1 MTEALI
7 ADVAGGEPRLART
20 VGTGLRR
27 VRVGGAPLLLDLAL
41 VAMVAVGAGFR
52 IANSRDVVAL
62 GAVTVLGLFGTGL
75 LTGVYPPRHPVASFE
90 GMLALWTAALSTTLL
105 ALCVAATFIPPG
117 SSSEILFVGTASL
130 VLMSGVRGLAR
141 VRQDRAH
148 RPVRPVHR
156 ALVFGGGEAGE
167 NIIRVLLH
175 SPDSEI
181 LPVAVLDDDLRKSGR
196 RLAGLVV
203 VGGRQQM
210 AGAVQRF
217 DADTLLVAASSGGR
231 GLVAELAPL
240 AESLGLAVRM
250 LPPLEELLLGLARD
264 VDIRPLDPAQ
274 LLGRREVVID
284 LPEVAGYLAGKVVL
298 VTGAGGSI
306 GSELCRQLS
315 GLGLGELIMLDRD
328 ESALHDV
335 QLSLDGR
342 GLLDDNALVVADIR
356 DRHRLDDIFAA
367 RRPDV
372 VFHAAALKHLPLLQT
387 YPTEAVKTN
396 IWGTQNVLDS
406 AAHFG
411 VKRFVNISTDKA
423 ADAISV
429 LGWSKRVGER
439 LTASAAQRTGRPFL
453 SVRFGNVLGSRGSVL
468 TAFHSQIRAGGPVT
482 VTHPEVTRYF
492 MTVQEAVRLVI
503 QSGAIGAPGEVL
515 VLDMGEP
522 VRIDDVARRLTRDAD
537 VEIVYTGLRPG
548 EKLHEVLLGTGES
561 DERPRHPLI
570 SQLPVPPLH
579 PELLG
584 QLNGIRARGPLIEA
598 LRDLAALPVDPT
610 APAQRTWTTEPARAV
625 GV

>member
-1 MTEALI
+1 MTEALLS
-7 ADVAGGEPRLART
+7 DLTDGER
-20 VGTGLRR
+20 GLRPSVGACL
-27 VRVGGAPLLLDLAL
+27 VRLRRDGGPVLLDLSLVAL
-41 VAMVAVGAGFR
+41 VAAGAGFR
-52 IANSRDVVAL
+52 VATTRQGGGL
-62 GAVTVLGLFGTGL
+62 ALITVLGLLGMGL
-75 LTGVYPPRHPVASFE
+75 LTGLYPPRHPGASFE
-90 GMLALWTAALSTTLL
+90 GMLALWSSALTTTFLV
-105 ALCVAATFIPPG
+105 LCVAATFIPPA
-117 SSSEILFVGTASL
+117 SSSEIVLIGTGSL
-130 VLMSGVRGLAR
+130 VLMTCVRGLAR
-141 VRQDRAH
+141 VQQDRAR
-148 RPVRPVHR
+148 RPLQATHR
-156 ALVFGGGEAGE
+156 ALVFGAGEAGE

-181 LPVAVLDDDLRKSGR
+181 VPVAVLDDDVTKSGR
-196 RLAGLVV
+196 RVAGLTV
-203 VGGRQQM
+203 VGGRLQM
-210 AGAVQRF
+210 AAAVQRF
-217 DADTLLVAASSGGR
+217 GADMLLIAASSGGR
-231 GLVAELAPL
+231 GLVAELVPH
-240 AESLGLAVRM
+240 AESLGLTVRM
-250 LPPLEELLLGLARD
+250 LPPLEELLLGLATD
-264 VDIRPLDPAQ
+264 VDIRPLEPAQ

-328 ESALHDV
+328 ESALHAV

-342 GLLDDNALVVADIR
+342 GLLDDNALIVADIR

-406 AAHFG
+406 AARFG
-411 VKRFVNISTDKA
+411 VQTFVNISTDKA
-423 ADAISV
+423 ADACSV

-439 LTASAAQRTGRPFL
+439 LTAAAAQRTGQPFL

-468 TAFHSQIRAGGPVT
+468 TAFHAQVQAGGPVT
-482 VTHPEVTRYF
+482 VTHPDVTRYF

-503 QSGAIGAPGEVL
+503 QSGAIGAPGQVL

-522 VRIDDVARRLTRDAD
+522 VRIDDVARRLTRDTG

-548 EKLHEVLLGTGES
+548 EKLHEVLLGTGEP

-579 PELLG
+579 PDDLWL
-584 QLNGIRARGPLIEA
+584 LNGIRARGPLIDA
-598 LRDLAALPVDPT
+598 LRDLAAVTIDLT
-610 APAQRTWTTEPARAV
+610 APAPRSGVEPVHAV
-625 GV
+625 GA